1 MTARR
6 TRRRSAAYAALALG
20 LAGSL
25 ALTGCNSNSS
35 KSKKSSSSSSS
46 KSKKRKIIGGGAAAA
61 GVGAGAAA
69 RRHVSN
75 CNLTTA
81 RLHFGQQSGPKGYVT
96 VRYEN
101 ASSRLSC
108 TLYDAP
114 LLSFNQGKTP
124 LPMVKP
130 GSGQLVTLRPHR
142 TAYAVIP
149 TTTPAA
155 LGTKQKNVAVQFM
168 GRSKGS
174 RTTEQPV
181 TYDFA
186 AKYATISVGQSKVTN
201 WYSTLTAAEREAGVG
216 N

>member
-25 ALTGCNSNSS
+25 ALTGCNSTSS

-46 KSKKRKIIGGGAAAA
+46 KSKKRKIIGGAAA
-61 GVGAGAAA
+61 GAGAGAVAG
-69 RRHVSN
+69 RHVSN

-81 RLHFGQQSGPKGYVT
+81 RLQFSQQARPKGYVT
-96 VRYEN
+96 VRYQN
-101 ASSRLSC
+101 SSSTLSC
-108 TLYDAP
+108 TLYNAP
-114 LLSFNQGKTP
+114 LLSFNQAKTP

-130 GSGQLVTLRPHR
+130 DSGHLVTLRPHN

-155 LGTKQKNVAVQFM
+155 LGTTQKNVAVQFM
-168 GRSKGS
+168 GRSEGS
-174 RTTEQPV
+174 RTTESPV

-186 AKYATISVGQSKVTN
+186 EKRTTISVGQSKVTN
-201 WYSTLTAAEREAGVG
+201 WYSSLSAAKLEAGVG
-216 N
+216 

>member
-35 KSKKSSSSSSS
+35 KSKSSSSSS
-46 KSKKRKIIGGGAAAA
+46 KSKKRKIIGGGAAVA
-61 GVGAGAAA
+61 GAGAGAAA
-69 RRHVSN
+69 NRRHMSN
-75 CNLTTA
+75 CSLTTA
-81 RLHFGQQSGPKGYVT
+81 RLRFSQASGPKGYVT

-101 ASSRLSC
+101 SSSTLSC

-114 LLSFNQGKTP
+114 LLSFNQAKTP

-130 GSGQLVTLRPHR
+130 GSGNLVTLRPHG
-142 TAYAVIP
+142 TAYAVVP

-155 LGTKQKNVAVQFM
+155 LGAKQKNVAVQFM
-168 GRSKGS
+168 GRSEGS
-174 RTTEQPV
+174 RTTGQPV

-201 WYSTLTAAEREAGVG
+201 WFSTLSAAKLEAGVG